1 MNFEIMNLCDNK
13 NLDVLETINII
24 KYKINNYNT
33 LVEKRTENKI
43 TEIKTFLDEDFN
55 LEKFDDLY
63 WDVKLRIK
71 KYNEHIFQFKKI
83 ISEVYKKSG
92 NLEKVNDMLDI
103 FDSKNK
109 KGKEVLFNQ
118 EYFMNNMTKDNI
130 KYKKVRTNSKNKV
143 HSPLRNNMSHSKSK
157 NNIYS

>member
-71 KYNEHIFQFKKI
+71 LIQFKKLFLKFI
-83 ISEVYKKSG
+83 KNQEIYKK
-92 NLEKVNDMLDI
+92 KMI
-103 FDSKNK
+103 C
-109 KGKEVLFNQ
+109 
-118 EYFMNNMTKDNI
+118 
-130 KYKKVRTNSKNKV
+130 
-143 HSPLRNNMSHSKSK
+143 
-157 NNIYS
+157 